1 MAAPLSYPEKESA
14 VIGYIAKLDT
24 KRIPDFGRTRPE
36 DFTKPLCGV
45 IYEAALYLHR
55 IGRTANRI
63 HIAEAIEADGT
74 LSRIAKDAA
83 ADEGLAD
90 WKDYFSQA
98 DDSFSYDLRMG
109 GVFVSE
115 CLADIAE
122 AAGRRE
128 AAKIGRR
135 LAEGEILPSEA
146 AEALAG
152 IQSAAIKPPP
162 ATPMLL
168 LEGRTPNPQN
178 NFFQGRFLCRY
189 GAMLFVGPSGIGK
202 SSASV
207 QQDICWSIG
216 REAFGII
223 PERPLRILHI
233 QAENDED
240 DMTEMVTGV
249 ASTLFMTE
257 ADRQN
262 CIANLLTRQH
272 STTSGVRFLNEF
284 LRPALEADRPD
295 IFRIDPLHA
304 YAGCDITDTQK
315 IGEFCRE
322 GLNPLLNEF
331 GCAVVVNHH
340 TPKTTNRDTSN
351 WRASDWMYSGA
362 GSADLTNWARAIMV
376 IEPTQS
382 PDAFRFIVPKRGRR
396 LRWVNA
402 EGESTIEKV
411 FCHTQGKISWREAS
425 GEEAANIKPKGK
437 DGRVS
442 DETLLSYVPATG
454 SISKNSL
461 LRKWN
466 ALMGEKK
473 CTNALKAL
481 ISEGVLFESKKPR
494 AGTRAEVLITREE
507 PPLV

>member
-1 MAAPLSYPEKESA
+1 MSHPLSYPEQENA
-14 VIGYIAKLDT
+14 VVGYVIAAGFRD
-24 KRIPDFGRTRPE
+24 IADPGRTRPQ
-36 DFTKPLCGV
+36 DFTSPLRSV
-45 IYEAALYLHR
+45 IYATALALHR
-55 IGRTANRI
+55 MGKKANALT
-63 HIAEAIEADGT
+63 IAQAIEDDKK
-74 LSRIAKDAA
+74 LLRDAKGYAA
-83 ADEGLAD
+83 EEGFTD
-90 WKDYFSQA
+90 WKDYLA
-98 DDSFSYDLRMG
+98 AVDSSLSYDPEG
-109 GVFVSE
+109 GQTIVQY
-115 CLADIAE
+115 LGDIAE
-122 AAGRRE
+122 AAGRRK
-128 AAKIGRR
+128 AAEIGSK
-135 LAEGEILPSEA
+135 LANAEIEPAEA
-146 AEALAG
+146 AEALGA
-152 IQSAAIKPPP
+152 IQGAVAKPPP

-168 LEGRTPNPQN
+168 LEGRKPNPQN
-178 NFFQGRFLCRY
+178 TFFQGRFLCRY

-216 REAFGII
+216 REAFGLI

-257 ADRQN
+257 ADREN

-272 STTSGVRFLNEF
+272 STTSGERFLNEF

-331 GCAVVVNHH
+331 CCGVVVNHH

-382 PDAFRFIVPKRGRR
+382 PDAFRFIAPKRGRR

-461 LRKWN
+461 LHKWN
-466 ALMGEKK
+466 SLMGEKK
-473 CTNALKAL
+473 CTNALKAF
-481 ISEGVLFESKKPR
+481 ISDGVLYESKKKR
-494 AGTRAEVLITREE
+494 AGTRDEIHISREE
-507 PPLV
+507 PTLV

>member
-1 MAAPLSYPEKESA
+1 MSHPLSYPEQENA
-14 VIGYIAKLDT
+14 VVGYIIGAGFHGVEN
-24 KRIPDFGRTRPE
+24 PGGTRP
-36 DFTKPLCGV
+36 DAFTSPLRSV

-55 IGRTANRI
+55 MGRQANGLT
-63 HIAEAIEADGT
+63 IAEAIEGDRM

-83 ADEGLAD
+83 ADEGLLDWQTYLATAD
-90 WKDYFSQA
+90 TSLIGNIA
-98 DDSFSYDLRMG
+98 APRTI
-109 GVFVSE
+109 SE
-115 CLADIAE
+115 YLGDIAE
-122 AAGRRE
+122 AAGRRKDAE
-128 AAKIGRR
+128 IGRK
-135 LAEGEILPSEA
+135 LANAEIDRSEA
-146 AEALAG
+146 MEALGA
-152 IQSAAIKPPP
+152 IQGAVAKPPP

-168 LEGRTPNPQN
+168 LEGRKPNPQN
-178 NFFQGRFLCRY
+178 TFFQGRFLCRY

-257 ADRQN
+257 ADREN

-272 STTSGVRFLNEF
+272 STTSGARFLNEF

-331 GCAVVVNHH
+331 GCGVIVNHH

-382 PDAFRFIVPKRGRR
+382 PDAFRFIAPKRGRR

-461 LRKWN
+461 LHKWN

-473 CTNALKAL
+473 CINALKAF
-481 ISEGVLFESKKPR
+481 ISDGVLYESKKKR
-494 AGTRAEVLITREE
+494 VGTRDEIHISREE
-507 PPLV
+507 PTLV

>member
-1 MAAPLSYPEKESA
+1 MSLPLSYPEQEKA
-14 VIGYIAKLDT
+14 VIGYLSMNGFAGI
-24 KRIPDFGRTRPE
+24 E
-36 DFTKPLCGV
+36 DYARTKPEAFMQPLASV
-45 IYEAALYLHR
+45 IFEAAQYLYR
-55 IGRTANRI
+55 IGRTPNTLTI
-63 HIAEAIEADGT
+63 TEAIEADRT
-74 LSRIAKDAA
+74 LKRIATDAA
-83 ADEGLAD
+83 AEVGLPDWQTYLIAAD
-90 WKDYFSQA
+90 TSLAFNST
-98 DDSFSYDLRMG
+98 G
-109 GVFVSE
+109 GQIVGE
-115 CLADIAE
+115 YLADITE
-122 AAGRRE
+122 AAGRRK
-128 AAKIGRR
+128 AAKIYDKGK
-135 LAEGEILPSEA
+135 AGEISI
-146 AEALAG
+146 AEAVEALGG
-152 IQSAAIKPPP
+152 IQTAVVKPPP

-168 LEGRTPNPQN
+168 LEGRTPDPQN
-178 NFFQGRFLCRY
+178 TFFQGRFLCRH

-257 ADRQN
+257 ADRKS

-272 STTSGVRFLNEF
+272 STTSGARFLNEF
-284 LRPALEADRPD
+284 LRPALATDRPD

-304 YAGCDITDTQK
+304 YAGCDITDTQR

-331 GCAVVVNHH
+331 DCGVIVNHH

-351 WRASDWMYSGA
+351 WRPSDWMYSGA

-376 IEPTQS
+376 IEPTQA
-382 PDAFRFIVPKRGRR
+382 PDAFRFIAPKRGRR

-411 FCHTQGKISWREAS
+411 FCHAQGKISWREAS

-442 DETLLSYVPATG
+442 DETLLSYVPATE

-461 LRKWN
+461 LHKWN
-466 ALMGEKK
+466 TLMGEKK
-473 CTNALKAL
+473 CSNALKAF
-481 ISEGVLFESKKPR
+481 ISDGVLHESKKKR
-494 AGTRAEVLITREE
+494 AGTRDEIHISREE
-507 PPLV
+507 PTLV